1 MRIQELL
8 FESGAALD
16 KLGIQV
22 ERIVKQ
28 QFEQV
33 RSMLEPALS
42 KAGLDATFKLGWT
55 MGSAG
60 SWAKEH
66 PYFDP
71 KSVKTD
77 AGDIDVMVDAS
88 DLMAAFPPEVKTYR
102 NEPGEAKKFNDQLKS
117 SKEQL
122 SAWLTEKGFPNT
134 GSALN
139 LNFNLGGQNIQVDLI
154 VKKDAANAIAG
165 HQMDYSK
172 DVGMKGSDLWNN
184 IWPDLVRMTP
194 NPRTGKTSLGT
205 DPKTGKNISAL
216 QLSPDS
222 GIVDRE
228 TGELIIPFSQKDK
241 MAELMVG
248 KGVTGRDISS
258 VSGLKAALQRVAPE
272 KYNAVAQYFPQT
284 QQQ

>member
-1 MRIQELL
+1 MRIVEL

-33 RSMLEPALS
+33 RAKLEPALS
-42 KAGLDATFKLGWT
+42 KLGLDARFKLGWT

-71 KSVKTD
+71 NSVKTD
-77 AGDIDVMVDAS
+77 AGDIDVMIDAS
-88 DLMAAFPPEVKTYR
+88 DLLDAFPPQVKPYR
-102 NEPGEAKKFNDQLKS
+102 NEPGEAKRFADSLKS

-122 SAWLTEKGFPNT
+122 SKWLSDNGFPNT
-134 GSALN
+134 GAQLN

-216 QLSPDS
+216 QLSPDT

-228 TGELIIPFSQKDK
+228 TGDVIVPFSQKDK

-248 KGVTGRDISS
+248 PGVTGREISS
-258 VSGLKAALQRVAPE
+258 VSGLKAALQRVAP
-272 KYNAVAQYFPQT
+272 KKFQAVAQYFPQA

>member
-1 MRIQELL
+1 MRIRDL

-22 ERIVKQ
+22 ERIVKK

-33 RSMLEPALS
+33 RSKLEPALS
-42 KAGLDATFKLGWT
+42 KAGLDANFKLGWT

-71 KSVKTD
+71 NSVKTD
-77 AGDIDVMVDAS
+77 AGDIDVMIDAS
-88 DLMAAFPPEVKTYR
+88 DLMSAFPPKELTYR
-102 NEPGEAKKFNDQLKS
+102 NEPAPAKKFNDQLKS

-122 SAWLTEKGFPNT
+122 AAWLSEQGFPNT
-134 GSALN
+134 GAQLN

-194 NPRTGKTSLGT
+194 NPRTGKSSLGT

-216 QLSPDS
+216 QLSPDT

-228 TGELIIPFSQKDK
+228 TGEVIIPFSNKDA

-248 KGVTGRDISS
+248 KGVTGREISS
-258 VSGLKAALQRVAPE
+258 VSGLRAALQRVAPE
-272 KYNAVAQYFPQT
+272 KYKAVAQYFPQA
-284 QQQ
+284 QQ

>member
-1 MRIQELL
+1 MKIFELL
-8 FESGAALD
+8 SESGAALD

-22 ERIVKQ
+22 ERIVKK
-28 QFEQV
+28 QFEAV
-33 RSMLEPALS
+33 RAKLEPALS
-42 KAGLDATFKLGWT
+42 KAGLDASFKLGWT

-71 KSVKTD
+71 NSVKTD
-77 AGDIDVMVDAS
+77 AGDIDVMIDAS
-88 DLMAAFPPEVKTYR
+88 DLMNAFPPKVKPYR
-102 NEPGEAKKFNDQLKS
+102 NEPSEAKKFADQLKS

-122 SAWLTEKGFPNT
+122 SAWLTEQGFPNT
-134 GSALN
+134 GAQLN

-184 IWPDLVRMTP
+184 IWPDLIRMTP

-216 QLSPDS
+216 QLSPDT
-222 GIVDRE
+222 GVVDRE
-228 TGELIIPFSQKDK
+228 TGEVIIPFSQKDK
-241 MAELMVG
+241 LAQLMVG
-248 KGVTGRDISS
+248 PGVTGREISS
-258 VSGLKAALQRVAPE
+258 ISGIKAALQRVAPE
-272 KYNAVAQYFPQT
+272 KYKAVAQYFPQT
-284 QQQ
+284 QAQ